1 MQLNRI
7 RQHVSAAQM
16 ALNIAGPLVRAS
28 SEEICAGSS
37 STEWLDGLAVDEV
50 AEGKSEEFTNR
61 ERKFLG
67 LIQKVET
74 DVHSRLS
81 IEKSIK
87 ELEMK
92 YHSAKE
98 ERNRYEAEYE
108 VLSTL
113 CTKAGTEYQEKKE
126 LLSSRR
132 EEASWLKEIDTAFGL
147 TGVQVSSGSR
157 VDF

>member
-1 MQLNRI
+1 
-7 RQHVSAAQM
+7 M

-28 SEEICAGSS
+28 SEDICAASS

-50 AEGKSEEFTNR
+50 AEGKSEEFTKR
-61 ERKFLG
+61 ERNFLG
-67 LIQKVET
+67 VIQKLQA

-87 ELEMK
+87 ELEIK

-98 ERNRYEAEYE
+98 ERNRYEAEYD

-113 CTKAGTEYQEKKE
+113 CLKAGTEYQEMKE
-126 LLSSRR
+126 QISSRR
-132 EEASWLKEIDTAFGL
+132 EEAGWLKELIDIAFGL
-147 TGVQVSSGSR
+147 TGVQVSSRSHELLI
-157 VDF
+157 VICTSMLT

>member
-1 MQLNRI
+1 
-7 RQHVSAAQM
+7 M
-16 ALNIAGPLVRAS
+16 ALNTARPLVRALN
-28 SEEICAGSS
+28 EGTCAAPS

-50 AEGKSEEFTNR
+50 AEVKSEEFTNW

-67 LIQKVET
+67 LIQKLEL

-87 ELEMK
+87 ELEVK

-113 CTKAGTEYQEKKE
+113 YTKAGIEYQEKKE
-126 LLSSRR
+126 LLGSRR
-132 EEASWLKEIDTAFGL
+132 EEAGWLKEIDSAFGL
-147 TGVQVSSGSR
+147 TGVQVSSGSLGNS
-157 VDF
+157 